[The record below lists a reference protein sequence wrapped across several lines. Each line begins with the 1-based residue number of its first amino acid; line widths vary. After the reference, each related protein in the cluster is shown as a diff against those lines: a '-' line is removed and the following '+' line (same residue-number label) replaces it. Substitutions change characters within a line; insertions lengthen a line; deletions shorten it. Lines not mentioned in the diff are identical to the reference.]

1 MRRHRGTPI
10 YHAKVGK
17 SRVTD
22 MTNLIDPRDA
32 FALGVCYYPEHWPR
46 DRWQPYARQMR
57 ELGIAYVRIAEFAW
71 AKIEP
76 RQGVFDWEWLDEASE
91 VLATEGLKV
100 VLCTPTATPPAW
112 LVHAHPEILPVDS
125 DGHVRNF
132 GSRRHYEPASEV
144 YRAESRRITEAIA
157 ERYGEHPAVVGWQ
170 TDNEFADHDTGR
182 SWGEISRRGFRDWL
196 RERYGDL
203 DVLNQAWGAVFW
215 SQAYSDWEEIGL
227 PHHTPASPNPSHL
240 LDFYRYRSEVLV
252 SFQEE
257 QVAILRRLSPGRW
270 VTHNFMRFED
280 GLDHFKAAECLD
292 FASWDSYPTGGLE
305 RSWLSEAEKVR
316 WARVG
321 HPDQTSFSHDLYR
334 GITGENRGPWVME
347 QQAGQINWAAYN
359 PLPARGAVA
368 LWTAQ
373 GYAHGCDVISYF
385 RWRAATVAQEL
396 MHSGILRHDE
406 SLDRGGEEIAALEIT
421 GRPNAPVTARV
432 VLLHDYESLWAYDA
446 QPHNASVSY
455 WRQLMLFYSAL
466 RELGVDVDVRHPDH
480 DLSGYDLIVAPAIQ
494 LMGEGRASHL
504 KEAAQ
509 NSLLLVGPRTAY
521 RTPSGRVHEDGQP
534 GPLRTLLGCSLQ
546 NFDSMRPGLGCH
558 VGSFPVEFWAES
570 YMLNGGEAMHTYAD
584 GPMASA
590 AAVVRHGNAI
600 TLGAWSPDL
609 IREVISGLLAE
620 RGIPHTLLPESIR
633 VARRGNLAT
642 WMNFNE
648 SDATLPDGTTMGPVS
663 FEQRRG
669 DR

>member
-1 MRRHRGTPI
+1 MVEKP
-10 YHAKVGK
+10 
-17 SRVTD
+17 RVTETTD
-22 MTNLIDPRDA
+22 LIDLRA
-32 FALGVCYYPEHWPR
+32 TFALGVCYYPEHWPR

-76 RQGVFDWEWLDEASE
+76 RQGELDWLCLDEAIE
-91 VLATEGLKV
+91 VLANEGLKV

-112 LVHAHPEILPVDS
+112 LIHAHPEILPVDV

-132 GSRRHYEPASEV
+132 GSRRHYEPASEI
-144 YRAESRRITEAIA
+144 YRVESRRITTAIA

-182 SWGEISRRGFRDWL
+182 SWGEISRRGFRLWL

-203 DVLNQAWGAVFW
+203 DALNQAWGAVFW

-227 PHHTPASPNPSHL
+227 PHNTPASPNPSHL
-240 LDFYRYRSEVLV
+240 LDFYRYRSDVLV
-252 SFQEE
+252 AFQEE
-257 QVAILRRLSPGRW
+257 QVAILRRLAPGRW

-280 GLDHFKAAECLD
+280 GFDHFRAAQCLD

-305 RSWLSEAEKVR
+305 RSWLSAAEKVR

-321 HPDQTSFSHDLYR
+321 QPDETSFHHDLYR
-334 GITGENRGPWVME
+334 GLTGENRGPWVME

-421 GRPNAPVTARV
+421 GRPNAPVNARV

-446 QPHNASVSY
+446 QPHNDDVSY
-455 WRQLMLFYSAL
+455 WRQMMLFYSAL
-466 RELGVDVDVRHPDH
+466 RELGVDVDLRHPDH
-480 DLSGYDLIVAPAIQ
+480 DLTGYDLIVAPAIQ
-494 LMGEGRASHL
+494 LMGEPRARHL
-504 KEAAQ
+504 EQAAR
-509 NSLLLVGPRTAY
+509 SALLIVGPRTAY
-521 RTPSGRVHEDGQP
+521 RTPTGRVHEDGQP
-534 GPLRTLLGCSLQ
+534 GPLRELLGCSLQ

-570 YMLNGGEAMHTYAD
+570 YALHGGEAVHTYAD
-584 GPMASA
+584 GPMAGA
-590 AAVVRHGNAI
+590 AAVVRHGNAV
-600 TLGAWSPDL
+600 TLGAWSPGL
-609 IREVISGLLAE
+609 IREVIAGLLAE
-620 RGIPHTLLPESIR
+620 RGIPHTTLPEGVR

-663 FEQRRG
+663 FEQRPG
-669 DR
+669 